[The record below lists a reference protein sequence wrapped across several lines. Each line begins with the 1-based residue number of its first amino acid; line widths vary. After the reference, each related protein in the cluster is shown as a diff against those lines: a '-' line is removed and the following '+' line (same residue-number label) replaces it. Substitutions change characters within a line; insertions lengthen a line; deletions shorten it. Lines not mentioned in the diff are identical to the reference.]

1 MRDKTV
7 LDSSSLVNPIFFAS
21 WTFLVGSQFPPMAF
35 AWMGAQSTYDGPNRA
50 EIEEREKKKE
60 MAKCTLFINQ
70 LNTDTTKEELRS
82 YFSSSGCVV
91 VDCRIVYK
99 NHKST
104 GVAYIDVADEASM
117 EKGLALHHLT
127 FSGTKLQIRRHVG
140 RLELLK
146 LVLSKKTKTSRGLN
160 SVKSNRSNSKVCYQF
175 EQGECT
181 RGDNCKFLHN
191 KNSIAAKSSSRDR
204 KSKDKKRLRESPTR
218 SKNIC
223 FAMQKGRCSF
233 GDKCKYSHE
242 SRDDE
247 RRHKK
252 SKGKEGT

>member
-1 MRDKTV
+1 M
-7 LDSSSLVNPIFFAS
+7 LDSSSLVSATAFAP
-21 WTFLVGSQFPPMAF
+21 WTFFVGSQFPPMAF

-60 MAKCTLFINQ
+60 MAKCTLYINQ

-117 EKGLALHHLT
+117 EKGLALHHLP
-127 FSGTKLQIRRHVG
+127 FSGTKLQIRRHIG
-140 RLELLK
+140 RSELLK
-146 LVLSKKTKTSRGLN
+146 LVLSKKTKTSRGLK
-160 SVKSNRSNSKVCYQF
+160 SVQSNRSN
-175 EQGECT
+175 
-181 RGDNCKFLHN
+181 KFLHN
-191 KNSIAAKSSSRDR
+191 KNSNAAKISSRDR
-204 KSKDKKRLRESPTR
+204 KNKDKKRLRELPTG

-252 SKGKEGT
+252 SKGKEGTEKM

>member
-1 MRDKTV
+1 M
-7 LDSSSLVNPIFFAS
+7 LDRSSLTIPIFFAS
-21 WTFLVGSQFPPMAF
+21 WIFLVGNPFPSMAF

-70 LNTDTTKEELRS
+70 LNTNTTKDELRS

-91 VDCRIVYK
+91 LDCRIVYK
-99 NHKST
+99 NHEST

-140 RLELLK
+140 RSELLK
-146 LVLSKKTKTSRGLN
+146 LVLSKKTKTSSRLN
-160 SVKSNRSNSKVCYQF
+160 SVKPNRSSSKVCYQF
-175 EQGECT
+175 EQGECA
-181 RGDNCKFLHN
+181 RGDNCRFLHN
-191 KNSIAAKSSSRDR
+191 NKNSNAAKSLSRGR
-204 KSKDKKRLRESPTR
+204 KKEVKKRLRESPTR

-242 SRDDE
+242 GRDDE

-252 SKGKEGT
+252 SKDGHIAHT